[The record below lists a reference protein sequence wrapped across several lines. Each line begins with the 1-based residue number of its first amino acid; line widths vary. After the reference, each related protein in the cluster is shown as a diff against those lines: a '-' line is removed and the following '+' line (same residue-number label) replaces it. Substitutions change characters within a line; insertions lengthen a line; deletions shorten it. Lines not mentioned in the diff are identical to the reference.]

1 MQFFNGVNK
10 HSTGT
15 HQDQPRLTRH
25 PSGALL
31 THPNRQQQGF
41 ATFLRQGLI
50 NHFFEARGRS
60 INFLYHFAVQLVL

>member
-10 HSTGT
+10 RSTGT

-31 THPNRQQQGF
+31 THPNLLQQGF

-50 NHFFEARGRS
+50 NKFLEARGLPV
-60 INFLYHFAVQLVL
+60 NFLYHYAVQLFL